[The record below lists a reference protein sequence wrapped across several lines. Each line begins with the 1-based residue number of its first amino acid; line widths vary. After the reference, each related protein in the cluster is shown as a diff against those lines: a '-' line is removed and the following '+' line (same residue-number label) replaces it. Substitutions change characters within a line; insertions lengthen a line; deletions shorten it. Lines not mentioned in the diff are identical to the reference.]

1 MESKNKTEHSYCNAN
16 EVDRQC
22 CVDTFKG
29 ESTKIEKKIEKKTIK
44 S

>member
-1 MESKNKTEHSYCNAN
+1 MESKNKTEHSYCNTN

-22 CVDTFKG
+22 CVDSVKG
-29 ESTKIEKKIEKKTIK
+29 ERTKIEKKIEMKTII